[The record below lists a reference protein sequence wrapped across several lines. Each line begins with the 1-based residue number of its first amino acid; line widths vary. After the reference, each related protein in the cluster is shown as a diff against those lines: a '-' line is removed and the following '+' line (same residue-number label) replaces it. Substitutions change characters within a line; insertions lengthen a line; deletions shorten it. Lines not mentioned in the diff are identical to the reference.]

1 MRGVFLCLLALGIV
15 MNVQSEEVKLKCW
28 IVSDDRNENK
38 WTTESVSNHIDGVN
52 QIYSQVCM
60 KFAIHSISSTND
72 AYLANV
78 DLTNT
83 VQWMTLTSIEQN
95 TGMLELYFVPV
106 VYGGATAFQTSRGIV
121 IGLRAN
127 ARTIAHEIGHACGL
141 PDIYNEDRETSL
153 KVLGMP
159 SKERMPDDWGW
170 YPPSMKQADLVRRLL
185 MYGVYSDTK
194 ADITYGD
201 IYGLYYTNF
210 WNQTTRKWERVWQLN
225 NVPIGFGRHGNR
237 NPTSY

>member
-1 MRGVFLCLLALGIV
+1 MKRFLLCFFVFGIV
-15 MNVQSEEVKLKCW
+15 LDVYPEDIKLKCW
-28 IVSDDRNENK
+28 IVSGNRDDAD
-38 WTTESVSNHIDGVN
+38 WTAQSVSNHIDGVN

-60 KFAIHSISSTND
+60 KFTIYSISSTND

-78 DLTNT
+78 NLTNS
-83 VQWMTLTSIEQN
+83 VQWRTLTSIEQN
-95 TGMLELYFVPV
+95 TGMLELYFVSELE
-106 VYGGATAFQTSRGIV
+106 GKATAFYTSHGIV
-121 IGLRAN
+121 IGPDAN
-127 ARTIAHEIGHACGL
+127 TRTIAHEIGHACGL
-141 PDIYNEDRETSL
+141 PDIYNEDSETSL

-159 SKERMPDDWGW
+159 SKERIPDDWGW

>member
-1 MRGVFLCLLALGIV
+1 MKRFLLCFFVFGIV
-15 MNVQSEEVKLKCW
+15 LDVYPEDIKLKCW
-28 IVSDDRNENK
+28 IVSGNRDEADC
-38 WTTESVSNHIDGVN
+38 TAQSVSNHIDGVN

-60 KFAIHSISSTND
+60 KFTIHSISSTND

-78 DLTNT
+78 NLTNT

-121 IGLRAN
+121 IGPRAN

-141 PDIYNEDRETSL
+141 PDIYDEDTETSL
-153 KVLGMP
+153 KVEGMP

-194 ADITYGD
+194 ADISYGD
-201 IYGLYYTNF
+201 VYGLYYTNF

-225 NVPIGFGRHGNR
+225 NVPVGFGLHGNR
-237 NPTSY
+237 NPESR